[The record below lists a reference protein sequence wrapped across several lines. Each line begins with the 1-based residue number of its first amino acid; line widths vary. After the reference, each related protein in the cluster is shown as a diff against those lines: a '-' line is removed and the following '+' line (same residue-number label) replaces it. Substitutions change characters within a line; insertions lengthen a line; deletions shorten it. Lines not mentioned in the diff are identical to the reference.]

1 MLIDALIYMSDP
13 KYDSDLGND
22 GEILQGDG
30 DTTLVI
36 RKSLLTL
43 IGDLKKDWWCHN
55 IFHSMR
61 IVKEKVYS
69 LIIDNV
75 SCQNIVFAEAMKKL
89 KMIIEN
95 HFKQY
100 KIGIAK

>member
-1 MLIDALIYMSDP
+1 
-13 KYDSDLGND
+13 
-22 GEILQGDG
+22 
-30 DTTLVI
+30 
-36 RKSLLTL
+36 
-43 IGDLKKDWWCHN
+43 
-55 IFHSMR
+55 MR

-75 SCQNIVFAEAMKKL
+75 SCQNIVFTEAMKKL